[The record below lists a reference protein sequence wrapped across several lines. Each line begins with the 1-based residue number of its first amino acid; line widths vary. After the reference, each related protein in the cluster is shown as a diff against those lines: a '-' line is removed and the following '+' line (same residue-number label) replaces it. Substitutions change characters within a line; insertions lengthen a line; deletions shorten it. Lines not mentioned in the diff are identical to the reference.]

1 MGETFT
7 IALAILNCHGIRDLP
22 NNIQRKH
29 KDVLTL
35 DYMGLKFKVAS
46 ENADKVSC
54 FIKDF
59 MFFYRQ
65 YQFNGGIEYDS
76 LPIYKIVETISREFK
91 NRVNALIK
99 PVPTRQ
105 SFIETRVLG
114 SEVVQFESRKPQFP
128 GRGSEMLALRDL
140 RASQNGERHPHSPWR
155 GLENTDLPCNRAR
168 YIAKIQAQHAIHSRC
183 IRRQTSGVRS
193 VRDGTAHVQK
203 HISHGKLHRVV

>member
-1 MGETFT
+1 MSETFT
-7 IALAILNCHGIRDLP
+7 MALAILNCHGIRDLP

-46 ENADKVSC
+46 ENADKVSR

-59 MFFYRQ
+59 VFFYRQ
-65 YQFNGGIEYDS
+65 YQFNGGTEYDS

-99 PVPTRQ
+99 PEPTRQ

-114 SEVVQFESRKPQFP
+114 SEPCARSYHEQFRAMNNELVSCKLLPYKRIEKTGKGIFGVKIVQDAKMENGKMAENGKRILAEDLKTGN
-128 GRGSEMLALRDL
+128 GRERNRRGDL
-140 RASQNGERHPHSPWR
+140 R
-155 GLENTDLPCNRAR
+155 
-168 YIAKIQAQHAIHSRC
+168 
-183 IRRQTSGVRS
+183 SGVDR
-193 VRDGTAHVQK
+193 RDCHGTD
-203 HISHGKLHRVV
+203 